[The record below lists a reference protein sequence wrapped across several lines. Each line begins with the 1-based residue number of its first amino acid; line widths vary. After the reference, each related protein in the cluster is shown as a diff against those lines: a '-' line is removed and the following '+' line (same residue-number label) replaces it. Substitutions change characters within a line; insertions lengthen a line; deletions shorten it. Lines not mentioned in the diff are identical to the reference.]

1 MVTRDNDKG
10 KSTLF
15 VAQRQSERLL
25 ERHWLKKAQLG
36 IDSSLSDKRMAA
48 IKREEISDK
57 ARDIGARLRQR
68 ATNIV

>member
-25 ERHWLKKAQLG
+25 ERHWLKNAQLG

-68 ATNIV
+68 AANIV